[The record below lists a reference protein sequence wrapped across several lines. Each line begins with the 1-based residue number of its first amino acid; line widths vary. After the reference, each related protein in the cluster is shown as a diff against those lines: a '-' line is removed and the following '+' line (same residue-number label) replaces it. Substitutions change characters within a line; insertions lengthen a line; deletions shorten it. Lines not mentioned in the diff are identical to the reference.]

1 MALNQRNRTLMLIPV
16 NGIGNRIRAI
26 ASAALISQV
35 TGMNLRVLWEPEP
48 MLPGSWEEVFQAN
61 NPVFS
66 FVQDDSH
73 SNERLAEKE
82 QIPLYVGETA
92 DFVYLR
98 GYDKGEQRFAR
109 EFLNLIR
116 KSNSKNAVI
125 VAGGLFH
132 PGARNIEQA
141 SSKLVRMRRRVLTSL
156 TFTNEVQ
163 DRVKNLTPDSRF
175 IGLSI
180 RGTDLI
186 EQFPGI
192 DSAVAATV
200 KLARRTASKDVFL
213 STDDNVLVEAAHQ
226 ELVDNGFRV
235 HRNSQGTWTRHDSKS
250 IGFPGVEAREALSE
264 MLVMSRATAFA
275 ASKSSSFST
284 EIATQFSP
292 LKRILF

>member
-1 MALNQRNRTLMLIPV
+1 MLIPI

-35 TGMNLRVLWEPEP
+35 TGMNLKVLWEPEP
-48 MLPGSWEEVFQAN
+48 LLSASWKEVFQAN
-61 NPVFS
+61 NPIFS
-66 FVQDDSH
+66 FVRDDSNA
-73 SNERLAEKE
+73 SERIAEKE
-82 QIPLYVGETA
+82 QIPFYVGETT

-98 GYDKGEQRFAR
+98 GYDKGEQRFAH

-116 KSNSKNAVI
+116 KSNFKNAVI

-141 SSKLVRMRRRVLTSL
+141 SSKLAGMRRKVLTSL

-163 DRVKNLTPDSRF
+163 DRVKKLTPASRF

-186 EQFPGI
+186 DQFPGI

-200 KLARRTASKDVFL
+200 KLARRTATKDVFL
-213 STDDNVLVEAAHQ
+213 STDDKTLFEAAHQ
-226 ELVDNGFRV
+226 KLVDQGFQV
-235 HRNSQGTWTRHDSKS
+235 HRNPTGTWTKHDPKS
-250 IGFPGVEAREALSE
+250 IGFPGVEACEAFSE

-292 LKRILF
+292 HKRILF